1 MKSKYTFVYNA
12 DLETLLDS
20 LVEKLKESISQSS
33 ISKSLQFVVFGG
45 GYGRGEGGIFA
56 SQDGTALYNDLD
68 FFVLANDDATD
79 FDLNEIDLFFVKLS
93 KELGEM
99 VKIDVD
105 FSKAVKTSYASA
117 RMDIMSW
124 REMALCR
131 NVVYGDLQ
139 TFEKIFVLNS
149 DKTEVVESEI
159 MKLAM
164 NRFSGLL
171 YASQRLLETTELSES
186 DADFIA
192 RNINKAL
199 FASGDIYLAKSNN
212 LPFKISSRLV
222 EIQKGNYPE
231 DIKIAYKNAT
241 DFKAFPKIHF
251 SKSDYARA
259 IKSAFDL
266 LKKAFFENKKY
277 LQKRNFKRRIKD
289 FITNIKLFKDFAK
302 FKKLTIFADPKSTL
316 SQIAIELIKS
326 SKTTDKS
333 AIDGYKNIWNKLS

>member
-20 LVEKLKESISQSS
+20 LIERLKERISQSS
-33 ISKSLQFVVFGG
+33 IRENLQFVVFGG
-45 GYGRGEGGIFA
+45 GYGRGEGGIYESSNGA
-56 SQDGTALYNDLD
+56 TLYNDLD
-68 FFVLANDDATD
+68 FFVLANDDASNA
-79 FDLNEIDLFFVKLS
+79 DLNEIDSFFATLS
-93 KELGEM
+93 QEFSEM

-105 FSKAVKTSYASA
+105 FSKAVKVSYASA

-131 NVVYGDLQ
+131 NVVFGDLQ
-139 TFEKIFVLNS
+139 AFEKIFILNS

-171 YASQRLLETTELSES
+171 YASQKLFEKAEMSES

-212 LPFKISSRLV
+212 LPFKISSRLL
-222 EIQKGNYPE
+222 EIQRGYYPE

-251 SKSDYARA
+251 SKSDYEYEL
-259 IKSAFDL
+259 KSAFAL
-266 LKKAFFENKKY
+266 LKKAFCENKKY

-302 FKKLTIFADPKSTL
+302 FKKLTIFADPKLTL
-316 SQIAIELIKS
+316 SLIAIELIENA
-326 SKTTDKS
+326 KTLDKS
-333 AIDGYKNIWNKLS
+333 AIADYKNIWNKLS